1 MILEVVVPTNRSEE
15 QREVAE
21 RLDESLEEE
30 NLTQRQG
37 EGLFSRVR
45 RAFG

>member
-1 MILEVVVPTNRSEE
+1 MT
-15 QREVAE
+15 E

-30 NLTQRQG
+30 NLDPRQG